1 TYIETERFL
10 FDKGYYDAT
19 LNNRRTWPVV
29 SPAVELLHNFREG
42 DISEDALSTGL
53 RKIQDGDIRR
63 DISRYLRQSAIN
75 QQYAVQLSG
84 GSSKAST
91 LVSVGYD
98 RIRDQIVGNGN
109 SRLTMRSSQNWK
121 PLKKLSLEA
130 GILYT
135 ATAANNNGLASVR
148 PGVSGSLYPYARLV
162 DDNGNP
168 TRLVQN
174 YRTGFVDT
182 VGGGRLLDW
191 TYVPLADR
199 ELNNDHTRTK
209 ALTMN
214 LGAKYEL
221 LEGLTSE
228 FRYQYQYSNS
238 INDRLQDEQTF
249 FVRDLINKFSQING
263 NTVERAIPLGSILD
277 RSSSER
283 RSHALRGQLTYQ
295 KSFASSELNV
305 LAGGEVRESVLA
317 SNNVRWYGYDAEI
330 LTMQPVA

>member
-1 TYIETERFL
+1 
-10 FDKGYYDAT
+10 
-19 LNNRRTWPVV
+19 
-29 SPAVELLHNFREG
+29 
-42 DISEDALSTGL
+42 
-53 RKIQDGDIRR
+53 
-63 DISRYLRQSAIN
+63 
-75 QQYAVQLSG
+75 
-84 GSSKAST
+84 
-91 LVSVGYD
+91 
-98 RIRDQIVGNGN
+98 
-109 SRLTMRSSQNWK
+109 
-121 PLKKLSLEA
+121 
-130 GILYT
+130 
-135 ATAANNNGLASVR
+135 
-148 PGVSGSLYPYARLV
+148 
-162 DDNGNP
+162 
-168 TRLVQN
+168 
-174 YRTGFVDT
+174 
-182 VGGGRLLDW
+182 
-191 TYVPLADR
+191 PLADR

-330 LTMQPVA
+330 LTMQPVDYTTRYNYYGGLGSGTIPYLHADRKLNDRFVSAYVNGAYAWERKYTLSFSARRDAS